1 MPQQIEYSVVI
12 PLYNEEESLPVLQEE
27 LHAAMESL
35 GRGYEIIYVN
45 DGSADSSL
53 EALSALKERYPKIR
67 IISLLKN
74 KGQCKAL
81 AAGFRASLGEWIIT
95 MDADLQ
101 NPPSEICKLLEF
113 KDEYDLIIGRRKIR
127 KDSYSKIAASRL
139 AWFIRLLVLRDTC
152 KDAGAALR
160 IYRRSMIGRIPLF
173 RRFYYYFPYLART
186 RGFKVKEIDVEHR
199 HRRFG
204 RSKYGNLKRA
214 AEGVVDLWKVR
225 RIVKKAGRL
234 PAWSQ

>member
-12 PLYNEEESLPVLQEE
+12 PLYNEEEPLPVLQEE

-35 GRGYEIIYVN
+35 GRDYEIIYVN
-45 DGSADSSL
+45 DGSTDSSL
-53 EALSALKERYPKIR
+53 EALLALKEKYPKIR
-67 IISLLKN
+67 IISLMKN

-81 AAGFRASLGEWIIT
+81 AAGFRAALGEWIIT
-95 MDADLQ
+95 LDADLQ
-101 NPPSEICKLLEF
+101 NPPSEIWKLLEF
-113 KDEYDLIIGRRKIR
+113 KNGYDLITSRRKRR
-127 KDSYSKIAASRL
+127 KDSYSKIIASMLARL
-139 AWFIRLLVLRDTC
+139 IRFMVLGDTC

-173 RRFYYYFPYLART
+173 RRFYFYFPYLART

-199 HRRFG
+199 HRRYG

-214 AEGVVDLWKVR
+214 AEGAVDLWKVR

-234 PAWSQ
+234 PVWSQ